1 MFYKIGPDKLLLYRT
16 PPDNCLPFKDVLQNR
31 SCQTPFVQNISG
43 QLLLLFL
50 INPYHQRQPD
60 KKRYQISSSHF
71 LLVINNTYE
80 IAIIHDGH
88 AVTNLTVSDR
98 NMRK

>member
-43 QLLLLFL
+43 QLLLLFTSDKSV
-50 INPYHQRQPD
+50 PSETTRQE
-60 KKRYQISSSHF
+60 KISDIF
-71 LLVINNTYE
+71 LSFSACN
-80 IAIIHDGH
+80 
-88 AVTNLTVSDR
+88 
-98 NMRK
+98 K